1 MARDKALGTP
11 TFNGPV
17 RSGGAGKGEEGGKNQ
32 EGVVSQKI
40 RISGRSGQSIISNA
54 AWELR

>member
-32 EGVVSQKI
+32 EGVWYLK
-40 RISGRSGQSIISNA
+40 R
-54 AWELR
+54 